1 CGAINVIDKFFS
13 VKQKDSVDVI
23 EHYNLINTYCP
34 FKNTPRKN
42 ECHSYE
48 EMVSSA
54 VIYLL
59 KYFEFNYDYKD
70 DFKND
75 KIAEYAI
82 LWLSYKLK
90 QNPQNR
96 INRLNDFYTKHIEKN
111 AQYNT
116 KITTCGAINVI
127 DKFFSVKQKDSVDV
141 IEHYNL
147 INTYCPFKNTPR
159 KNECHSYEEMVSS
172 AVIYLLKYFEFN
184 YDYKDDFKNDKIAEY
199 AILWLSYKLKQNPQ
213 NRINRLN
220 DFYTKHIEKN
230 AQYNTKITTVSD
242 NKTYRNIIDKKKDLM
257 DMDINDIFKFYAPF
271 KSLCDMYTELDKE
284 NQECENYFRK
294 ANELVE
300 NFEKLNGNSDITGNN
315 SYRK

>member
-1 CGAINVIDKFFS
+1 MASGCNAIKAIDKFFS

-34 FKNTPRKN
+34 FKNNPGKN

-59 KYFEFNYDYKD
+59 KYFEFD
-70 DFKND
+70 
-75 KIAEYAI
+75 
-82 LWLSYKLK
+82 
-90 QNPQNR
+90 
-96 INRLNDFYTKHIEKN
+96 
-111 AQYNT
+111 
-116 KITTCGAINVI
+116 
-127 DKFFSVKQKDSVDV
+127 
-141 IEHYNL
+141 
-147 INTYCPFKNTPR
+147 
-159 KNECHSYEEMVSS
+159 
-172 AVIYLLKYFEFN
+172 

-284 NQECENYFRK
+284 NQDCENYFRK

-300 NFEKLNGNSDITGNN
+300 NFEKLNGNSDITGNS
-315 SYRK
+315 SYRKILYTLSTDYDDFKNYFVEKCRGYTDLPTLSKIKTLQFSSITSKLIPVLLAFAIPIFLGIAY